1 MVSYSSDLFKTSSN
15 VELRGAE
22 VADLQSF
29 ALLVTAYLV
38 DTNILKTTFL
48 IELDCRRIVS
58 SKH

>member
-22 VADLQSF
+22 VADLPSF